1 MILLLR
7 RPIAIFLSIL
17 LAFMPLLTAQAAM
30 IGNQQIISQN
40 QPHQT
45 RDSLQQMLE
54 QQVAQQHLQAWGV
67 SPEQIKSRIDNLTD
81 AELARINHQVN
92 DLRAGGDVLGILLV
106 IFLVFVITDIIGAT
120 DIFPFINS
128 PKEKRPERGSPV
140 RVVTLEAEELG
151 RVRCH

>member
-128 PKEKRPERGSPV
+128 PK
-140 RVVTLEAEELG
+140 
-151 RVRCH
+151 